1 MRGLTLVKEM
11 RKKPAHTLILMAE
24 LISYRWWMRVCV
36 LVALIV
42 CTVRVLPIEAA
53 SENAGDG
60 QTMGAIAADLFNVEL
75 QQITVNAPRGV
86 PPVSEI
92 ERDGRLVGYLAS
104 TWDVSGTVGYSG
116 KPIDILIAI
125 DVAAK
130 IAGARLVAQSEPIL
144 TIGISDEDI
153 ASYVS
158 AFAGYDLAAV
168 RPSASQSK
176 LPDLISG
183 ASVSSGVIR
192 DGIIRTGRAVAVA
205 YNLLG
210 EGASRKIDRVT
221 FKKNDWTYLISSGAV
236 LGRKIT
242 IDDARASLGSDDFHA
257 ATSGDKPFLE
267 IHTALLTP
275 PQIGQNLLGH
285 REFTSL
291 FSSIG
296 PTDNAILIAA
306 NGLFSFKGT
315 KWRRSGSFDRIE
327 LIQGGRTI
335 KFSKNGYRNVER
347 ISAPGAPEFRE
358 TGVFVIPAS
367 TGFDPVQPWRLS
379 ILASEETAGG
389 AELRAAFPVHYK
401 VPEAL
406 VSGQSTEAEAT
417 TDEPV
422 LWQENWRAKKFE
434 IAIVVLMLMILGTIL
449 FFQGPLTRR
458 LKLYRITRISFL
470 AATVLILGV
479 WFGAQ
484 LSVVH
489 VLAFAQAIRTGF
501 QWETFLLDPLIF
513 ILWSFVAVALLFW
526 GRGVFCG
533 WLCPFGALQE
543 LLNKAARKAGI
554 KQIAVPF
561 GLHERLWPIKYV
573 LFLAIFALSLHSI
586 LYAFWAAEVE
596 PFKTVVTL
604 KFMRTWPFVVY
615 ACILLFAG
623 LFIERFFCRYL
634 CPLGAALAIPAR
646 LRMFEWL
653 KRRHQCGKECRICA
667 TKCIVQAIHPDGHIN
682 PNECIHCLNCQILF
696 NDETVCPPLKARAQ
710 RRNAHRNAMQA
721 AGKGQANG

>member
-1 MRGLTLVKEM
+1 
-11 RKKPAHTLILMAE
+11 MAGPD
-24 LISYRWWMRVCV
+24 SDRWWFIVCV
-36 LVALIV
+36 LAAFVV
-42 CTVRVLPIEAA
+42 CGARVLPVAAA
-53 SENAGDG
+53 SENSSRAPALE
-60 QTMGAIAADLFNVEL
+60 AIAAELFNVEL
-75 QQITVNAPRGV
+75 EQITVGPPKGT
-86 PPVSEI
+86 PPVLKI
-92 ERDGRLVGYLAS
+92 ERDGRLIGYLAS

-116 KPIDILIAI
+116 KPIDILIAV
-125 DVAAK
+125 DVSAK
-130 IAGARLVAQSEPIL
+130 ITGARLVSQREPIL

-153 ASYVS
+153 ARYVS

-168 RPSASQSK
+168 RAQASQSK

-210 EGASRKIDRVT
+210 EGSSRKIDRVT
-221 FKKNDWTYLISSGAV
+221 YKENDWAGLNKSGAV

-242 IDDARASLGSDDFHA
+242 IEDARTALGSDDFHSS
-257 ATSGDKPFLE
+257 TGGGKTFLE
-267 IHTALLTP
+267 IYAALLTP

-296 PTDNAILIAA
+296 PLDNAILVAA
-306 NGLFSFKGT
+306 SGLYSFKGT
-315 KWRRSGSFDRIE
+315 RWRRSGTFERIE
-327 LIQGGRTI
+327 LIQGARTI
-335 KFSKNGYRNVER
+335 KFSKDGYRNVEQ
-347 ISAPGAPEFRE
+347 ISAAGAPEFRE

-367 TGFDPVQPWRLS
+367 TGFDPARPWRLS
-379 ILASEETAGG
+379 VLVSEETAGG
-389 AELRAAFPVHYK
+389 AELKAAFPVHYK
-401 VPEAL
+401 LPDAL
-406 VSGQSTEAEAT
+406 VTGQSMETQFTAGA
-417 TDEPV
+417 PI
-422 LWQENWRAKKFE
+422 LWQENWRAQKFK
-434 IAIVVLMLMILGTIL
+434 IAVVVVMLTILWAIL

-458 LKLYRITRISFL
+458 IKLYRITRLGFL
-470 AATVLILGV
+470 SATVLILGV

-501 QWETFLLDPLIF
+501 QWDTFLLDPLIF

-561 GLHERLWPIKYV
+561 ALHERLWPIKYI

-586 LYAFWAAEVE
+586 IYAFWAAEVE

-615 ACILLFAG
+615 AGVLLFAG

-710 RRNAHRNAMQA
+710 RRNAHRNAMRSG
-721 AGKGQANG
+721 GKEQANG